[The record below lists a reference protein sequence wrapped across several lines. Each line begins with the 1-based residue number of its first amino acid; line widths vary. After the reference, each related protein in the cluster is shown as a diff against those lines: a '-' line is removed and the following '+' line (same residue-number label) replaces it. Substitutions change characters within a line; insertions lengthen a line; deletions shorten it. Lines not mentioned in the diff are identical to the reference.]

1 MPVVISDT
9 VVGFVNEGISW
20 LYNLLYSMHYDISS
34 KKGIVDSFRS
44 K

>member
-1 MPVVISDT
+1 MPVVLSDRM
-9 VVGFVNEGISW
+9 VGFVNEGIGW
-20 LYNLLYSMHYDISS
+20 LYNLLLSTHYGISS